1 MIRWTDG
8 LYGGLIAGVVSAL
21 FFLTAG
27 VAVIHEPVLGGYFV
41 DFAVAIFGSRIE
53 SVPIVG
59 LLFGLFLHFLAAAV
73 FGIFYAVMAA
83 RFKPA
88 WAAPTSVLCG
98 ITYGFFMFF
107 VAEDIMVPLLRVVS
121 YTPAWEG
128 LVGNVVFHGIIVSEY
143 ITIAHRRNLAGA
155 A

>member
-8 LYGGLIAGVVSAL
+8 LYGGLIAGVVSAM
-21 FFLTAG
+21 FFLLVG
-27 VAVIHEPVLGGYFV
+27 MGVIHEPVLGRYFV

-53 SVPIVG
+53 NLPAI
-59 LLFGLFLHFLAAAV
+59 
-73 FGIFYAVMAA
+73 FGIFYATLAA

-88 WAAPTSVLCG
+88 WSAPTSVLCG

-107 VAEDIMVPLLRVVS
+107 VAEDVMVPLLRVVS

>member
-21 FFLTAG
+21 FFLFAG
-27 VAVIHEPVLGGYFV
+27 IAIIHEPVLGEYFV
-41 DFAVAIFGSRIE
+41 DFAAAIFGSRIE
-53 SVPIVG
+53 NLPAIG
-59 LLFGLFLHFLAAAV
+59 LLFGLFLHFAAAAI
-73 FGIFYAVMAA
+73 FGVFYATMAA

-88 WAAPTSVLCG
+88 WSAPTSVLCG
-98 ITYGFFMFF
+98 ISYGFFMFF
-107 VAEDIMVPLLRVVS
+107 VAEDVMVPLLHVVS